1 VKPDGLIKELFYLTS
16 GERLV
21 QSTRCGGIRHITRPN
36 GPEEVSSWLGHG
48 SAILTVIA
56 G

>member
-1 VKPDGLIKELFYLTS
+1 MQRAVAAVEKQ
-16 GERLV
+16 GESLRHASEKYGV
-21 QSTRCGGIRHITRPN
+21 PRSSKHITPPN
-36 GPEEVSSWLGHG
+36 GPEVSSWLGHG